1 MSKPPI
7 TSILVL
13 CEGNHCRAPMAEGL
27 LREALGP
34 AVRVSSAG
42 LDALV
47 GAPPDPEAMRLMKAH
62 GVDIA
67 SHRGRQVTPEMAL
80 EADLILVMD
89 ARQRAWCEDLVPS
102 ACGRIFLLGH
112 WLGSPPPD
120 ISDPYGQ
127 GPDAFRLAF
136 DAIRQSVT
144 AWVPHLRSEQR
155 PA

>member
-1 MSKPPI
+1 
-7 TSILVL
+7 
-13 CEGNHCRAPMAEGL
+13 MAEGL

-102 ACGRIFLLGH
+102 ACGRVFLLGH
-112 WLGSPPPD
+112 WLGSPPAD
-120 ISDPYGQ
+120 IADPYGQ

-136 DAIRQSVT
+136 DAIRQSVA